1 MADEIRPADDGPD
14 TEGKATANREG
25 NVGSCNNVSADVT
38 GTQQLT
44 ATSNQSQDVAKSDS
58 SSDPHQFK
66 KTKVGKL
73 KELTQIFKIYM
84 PLSIFWAMFFLR
96 SSTFITQAAQMDCY
110 IGSLH
115 VHLVSE

>member
-1 MADEIRPADDGPD
+1 MADEIRPADDDPD

-44 ATSNQSQDVAKSDS
+44 ATSNQSQDVAKSNS
-58 SSDPHQFK
+58 SSNPHQSE
-66 KTKVGKL
+66 KTKEGKL
-73 KELTQIFKIYM
+73 KGLTPIFKIYM
-84 PLSIFWAMFFLR
+84 PLSIFWAMYYLR

-115 VHLVSE
+115 VPPGK